1 MNLSEWEGVDYFLWN
16 IFFYVGVDFAF
27 RESFF
32 ELEEIYFSSGVAT
45 FFPANIFFIFRR
57 LSDFSDFFSNFPK
70 RFIFNQGWTLEH
82 PGCPICCK

>member
-16 IFFYVGVDFAF
+16 IFFYVGVDFAS

-45 FFPANIFFIFRR
+45 FFRQIFF
-57 LSDFSDFFSNFPK
+57 LSFAAYPIFFSI
-70 RFIFNQGWTLEH
+70 FILFFKKHFYSAKAFWLSNLLQIAH
-82 PGCPICCK
+82 